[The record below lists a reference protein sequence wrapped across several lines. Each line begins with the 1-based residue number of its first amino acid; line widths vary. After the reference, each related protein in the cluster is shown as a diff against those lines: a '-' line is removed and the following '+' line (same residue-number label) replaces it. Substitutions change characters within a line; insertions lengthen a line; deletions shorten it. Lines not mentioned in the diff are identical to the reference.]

1 MATRSASN
9 EMQVGG
15 GQDHN
20 QGAGAG
26 EFIGGKFTYIKL
38 TTDADMTA
46 AAERQPGGKLE
57 LITQFFAQRGT
68 IVVVNA
74 SSATLVSII
83 LEANSGWGNAIDQT
97 SKAALDNT
105 AAAGCHA
112 NVTAATISDGL
123 ALA

>member
-9 EMQVGG
+9 AMVVGG

-38 TTDADMTA
+38 TTDDDMRTEA
-46 AAERQPGGKLE
+46 NRQPGGKLE
-57 LITQFFAQRGT
+57 AITQYFAQRGT

-83 LEANSGWGNAIDQT
+83 LEANSGWGNAADQT
-97 SKAALDNT
+97 GKGALGT
-105 AAAGCHA
+105 TEAAASHT
-112 NVTAATISDGL
+112 NVTAGTISDGL